1 MIWLNAN
8 VWSRTITNSFGD
20 CHATNYTTPTQYG
33 LAVRLMGTPKFS
45 HLMHATACATN
56 HIFLNRLLTQDLSF
70 GRFYKSKPLSSI
82 EYESSHVFRSSLSRS
97 IPEEI
102 RTLTEPIL
110 SRTPLPVGLREHNS
124 VSFFITFFTTQRLDT
139 IGWSTLPLHFH
150 RLDPKAMWKTR
161 SCIFQITNSLCITNG

>member
-1 MIWLNAN
+1 
-8 VWSRTITNSFGD
+8 
-20 CHATNYTTPTQYG
+20 
-33 LAVRLMGTPKFS
+33 MGTPKFS
-45 HLMHATACATN
+45 HLIHATACVTN
-56 HIFLNRLLTQDLSF
+56 HIFLNRLLTQDLSYISAMATDIWF
-70 GRFYKSKPLSSI
+70 LPDLNW
-82 EYESSHVFRSSLSRS
+82 VFQPWKGCVLTFRRRNQWHRSVKQEHAKCYALVSR

-124 VSFFITFFTTQRLDT
+124 VSFFIAFFTTQRLDT

-161 SCIFQITNSLCITNG
+161 FCVFQITSPSCITDR